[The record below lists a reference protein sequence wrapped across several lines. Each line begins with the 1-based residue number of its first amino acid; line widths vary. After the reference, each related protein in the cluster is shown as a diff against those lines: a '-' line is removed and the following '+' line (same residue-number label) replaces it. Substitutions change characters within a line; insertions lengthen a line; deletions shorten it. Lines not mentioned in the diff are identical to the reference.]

1 MVSATHLTNKG
12 YLLTPQAM
20 FDLGTVIN
28 AYGKSSTFMQKRPA
42 AFPSGSGH
50 WYPVDVAVH
59 SVKVCPRTETWCPST
74 NREFTVKQL
83 GRSSKESITASMHLT
98 NARPS
103 WDKQY
108 ERSVYGT
115 NNVDFKTDFAHFVT
129 GPATFDWKVASY
141 QPSRL
146 GITYKV
152 GPGAGVIGSRV
163 QPGTLVRLGSV
174 PPMMG

>member
-1 MVSATHLTNKG
+1 
-12 YLLTPQAM
+12 
-20 FDLGTVIN
+20 
-28 AYGKSSTFMQKRPA
+28 KRPA

-50 WYPVDVAVH
+50 WYPVHVAVH

-98 NARPS
+98 NARPA

-108 ERSVYGT
+108 ERKVYGT
-115 NNVDFKTDFAHFVT
+115 NRVNFKTDFAHFVT
-129 GPATFDWKVASY
+129 GPATFDWDVASY

-152 GPGAGVIGSRV
+152 GPGAWVNESRV
-163 QPGTLVRLGSV
+163 QPGTLMRLGSV